1 MKRVYNLNNKVIVQS
16 DPNQLKEGQV
26 LFVNNPN
33 TGSVSLLER
42 INGNLSDISNSDLL
56 ADWKAASIRSAMK
69 SSMETALQYTLGI
82 KPSVTVN
89 PTASKWQKRRLSKG
103 MQYMCNYTYTFPEDN
118 DQNNSV
124 AYNIDFSKTTMLLPE
139 YSVYP
144 KNGAQMIC
152 SVDFDGNTN
161 IFSLTAYSAV
171 SAYESGNVKQ
181 VNISVS
187 IMTSLD
193 QTDLLDDLDKLLL

>member
-1 MKRVYNLNNKVIVQS
+1 
-16 DPNQLKEGQV
+16 
-26 LFVNNPN
+26 
-33 TGSVSLLER
+33 
-42 INGNLSDISNSDLL
+42 
-56 ADWKAASIRSAMK
+56 
-69 SSMETALQYTLGI
+69 
-82 KPSVTVN
+82 
-89 PTASKWQKRRLSKG
+89 
-103 MQYMCNYTYTFPEDN
+103 MCNYTYTFPEDN

>member
-1 MKRVYNLNNKVIVQS
+1 MKRVYNLNNKVIVQG

-26 LFVNNPN
+26 LFVRNPN
-33 TGSVSLLER
+33 TGSVSLIER
-42 INGNLSDISNSDLL
+42 VNGNFNDISNSDLL

-69 SSMETALQYTLGI
+69 SSMETALQYTLGT
-82 KPSVTVN
+82 KPSVN
-89 PTASKWQKRRLSKG
+89 ISPTASKWQKRRLSKG
-103 MQYMCNYTYTFPEDN
+103 MQYMCSYTYTFPEDN

-193 QTDLLDDLDKLLL
+193 QTDLLDDFDKLLL

>member
-1 MKRVYNLNNKVIVQS
+1 MKRVYNLNNKVIVQG

-26 LFVNNPN
+26 LFVRNPN
-33 TGSVSLLER
+33 TGSVSLIER
-42 INGNLSDISNSDLL
+42 VNGNFNDISNSDLL

-69 SSMETALQYTLGI
+69 SSMETALQYTLGT
-82 KPSVTVN
+82 KPSVN
-89 PTASKWQKRRLSKG
+89 ISPTASKWQKRRLSKG
-103 MQYMCNYTYTFPEDN
+103 MQYMCSYTYTFPEDN